1 MKPLKVADEFRT
13 NELSTKPGGSVVTI
27 RYSNRSDM
35 MYDKIKLPKKYVS
48 SIIDRN
54 NPNIIEILVD
64 GESVWKVS
72 DSL

>member
-35 MYDKIKLPKKYVS
+35 MYDKIKSPKRYVK

-72 DSL
+72 DFL